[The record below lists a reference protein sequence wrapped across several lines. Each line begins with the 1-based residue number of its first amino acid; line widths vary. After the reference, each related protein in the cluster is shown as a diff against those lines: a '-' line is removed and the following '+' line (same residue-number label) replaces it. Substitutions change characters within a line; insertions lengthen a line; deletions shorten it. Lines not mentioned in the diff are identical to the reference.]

1 MTAEAPE
8 PPSMSRRERRIG
20 RRLEARGQRRLFDCL
35 LRLRGT
41 TMRERFAL
49 HDLYAVGGQGAVY
62 RVIDDSD
69 PDARLVA
76 KLALVRWDKPVQL
89 TSKSLRK
96 ARAVIEA
103 EARLLTTAGSPY
115 LPHCEALQQFENPL
129 LETARG
135 GEFAKPE
142 PCLVMERL
150 PGQDLDVWLCRVHR
164 GGVDTKALRRTFD
177 RLVVGVLQAL
187 ADLERRGYLYVDLR
201 PGNLRVLGRPDRR
214 VRLLDAGGCVRI
226 DAEEPNFP
234 HVPSYLPPR
243 LFSAGRKGQV
253 LRPSAATM
261 ASMAGRTLYEVA
273 TGEAP
278 KASRHLDMMRLL
290 RSPVSAPVAE
300 VIAGLAAEN
309 YENCEAALD
318 TLAARARKRVAR
330 PNGAVE

>member
-1 MTAEAPE
+1 MNPE
-8 PPSMSRRERRIG
+8 TPDPPTLSRRERRIG

-35 LRLRGT
+35 LRLRGVR
-41 TMRERFAL
+41 MRERFRL
-49 HDLYAVGGQGAVY
+49 SDLYAVGGQGAVY
-62 RVIDDSD
+62 RVTDDSD
-69 PDARLVA
+69 PAARLVA
-76 KLALVRWDKPVQL
+76 KVALVRWDKPVHL
-89 TSKSLRK
+89 TSKSLRR

-103 EARLLTTAGSPY
+103 EARLLTIAGSPY

-129 LETARG
+129 IETARG
-135 GEFAKPE
+135 GEFARPE

-164 GGVDTKALRRTFD
+164 GGVDRQALRRTFD

-187 ADLERRGYLYVDLR
+187 SDLERRGYLYVDLR
-201 PGNLRVLGRPDRR
+201 PGNLRVVGRPDRR
-214 VRLLDAGGCVRI
+214 VRLLDAGGCVPI
-226 DAEEPNFP
+226 DAAEPGFP

-243 LFSAGRKGQV
+243 LFSAGQKGEQ
-253 LRPSAATM
+253 LRPSPATM

-300 VIAGLAAEN
+300 VVAGLAAEN
-309 YENCEAALD
+309 YENCEAALQ
-318 TLAARARKRVAR
+318 TLAARAKKRVTR
-330 PNGAVE
+330 G